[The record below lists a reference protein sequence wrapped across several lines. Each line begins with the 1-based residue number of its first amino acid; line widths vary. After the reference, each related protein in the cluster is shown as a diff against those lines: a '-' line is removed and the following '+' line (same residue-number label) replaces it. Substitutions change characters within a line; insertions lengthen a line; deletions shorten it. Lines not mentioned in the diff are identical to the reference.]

1 MAGTG
6 EMAGGLLAL
15 VVVEEVKM
23 GDTAAAR
30 TAAVAWTAEAESEA
44 SKATAAVN
52 AKEAETMEAAAELTA
67 QTLGRCH

>member
-15 VVVEEVKM
+15 VVVEEVKT

-30 TAAVAWTAEAESEA
+30 TAAVAQAPEAESEA

-52 AKEAETMEAAAELTA
+52 AKEAEEMEAAAELTA